1 MSIHSLPIASCVPSN
16 IIEENCSTEKSS
28 ECDTGYYLY
37 LEVMYIYILCALLAF
52 GIFGNSLSV
61 VVFIKQSRKK
71 TSSKTTAMLICFA
84 AADTLFLASSIFTRL
99 LPTLSTYVFL
109 GKTLSWSIHFRPYA
123 TAIASMLQTFASYMV
138 LLVTLQRYILI
149 TKPIAY
155 LSVLS
160 NGKMYCAVGG
170 VALFSVAFSIV
181 RFFELHVVTKC
192 KVCLGVVIPIQARTD
207 LGKELYFNIVY
218 NIILRTIF
226 RGMVPIIGVAVM
238 TKKLSAVSEFKF
250 MITALFRV
258 ITFQPR

>member
-1 MSIHSLPIASCVPSN
+1 
-16 IIEENCSTEKSS
+16 
-28 ECDTGYYLY
+28 
-37 LEVMYIYILCALLAF
+37 MYIYILCALLAF

-61 VVFIKQSRKK
+61 IVFIIQSRKK
-71 TSSKTTAMLICFA
+71 TSSKTTAMLIFLA
-84 AADTLFLASSIFTRL
+84 AADNLFLASSIFTRL

-109 GKTLSWSIHFRPYA
+109 GQKLSWSVHFRPYA
-123 TAIASMLQTFASYMV
+123 TAIASMAQTFASYMV
-138 LLVTLQRYILI
+138 LIVTLQRYIMI

-160 NGKMYCAVGG
+160 NGKMHCAVGG

-192 KVCLGVVIPIQARTD
+192 KVCLGVVMPIQTRTD

-226 RGMVPIIGVAVM
+226 RGMVPIIGVAIM
-238 TKKLSAVSEFKF
+238 TKKLSAVSE
-250 MITALFRV
+250 INL
-258 ITFQPR
+258 ID